1 MAKVLIGCEYSGRT
15 REAFRALGHDAW
27 SCDLLPAEDGSLY
40 HYQMPVQRVMDRG
53 WSLAIFH
60 PPCTRICNSGVRW
73 LAERNLWAE
82 LDDACAFFRELLDAP
97 IPRIAIENPIPH
109 KYAVER
115 IGRSYDFTTQPY
127 EHGDPYTKRTAFWL
141 KNLPPLVP
149 SNPVAGREPA
159 VHRASPGPDRWRERS
174 RTYPGL
180 AKAIATQWGASV
192 EAPVVRGAG
201 KVNADG
207 EDVAP

>member
-1 MAKVLIGCEYSGRT
+1 MRVLVACEYSGRV

-27 SCDLLPAEDGSLY
+27 SCDILPAEDGSPYHRQQDVRELLY
-40 HYQMPVQRVMDRG
+40 SG
-53 WSLAIFH
+53 WAELMIAH
-60 PPCTRICNSGVRW
+60 PPCTRLCNSGVRW

-82 LDDACAFFRELLDAP
+82 LDDAAAFFRELLDAP
-97 IPRIAIENPIPH
+97 IPRIAVENPVPH

-149 SNPVAGREPA
+149 SSPVAGREPA

-180 AKAIATQWGASV
+180 AKAMAAQWGTTSS
-192 EAPVVRGAG
+192 EANVTHTDR
-201 KVNADG
+201 
-207 EDVAP
+207 E

>member
-1 MAKVLIGCEYSGRT
+1 MRVLVACEYSGRT
-15 REAFRALGHDAW
+15 REAFGALGHDAW
-27 SCDLLPAEDGSLY
+27 SCDLLPAEDGS
-40 HYQMPVQRVMDRG
+40 QRHFQLSVEQVLCSTHWDLMI
-53 WSLAIFH
+53 AH

-73 LAERNLWAE
+73 LHERNLWAE
-82 LDDACAFFRELLDAP
+82 LDKACEFFRYLLDAP
-97 IPRIAIENPIPH
+97 VQRIAVENPIPH
-109 KYAVER
+109 KYAIER

-159 VHRASPGPDRWRERS
+159 VHRASPGPDRWKERS

-180 AKAIATQWGASV
+180 ARAMAAQWG
-192 EAPVVRGAG
+192 
-201 KVNADG
+201 
-207 EDVAP
+207 VA

>member
-1 MAKVLIGCEYSGRT
+1 MRVLIGCEFSGVS

-27 SCDLLPAEDGSLY
+27 SCDILPSEDGSRY
-40 HYQMPVQRVMDRG
+40 HLQGDVRKCLDMYWD
-53 WSLAIFH
+53 LAIFH
-60 PPCTRICNSGVRW
+60 PPCTRLCNSGVRW

-82 LDDACAFFRELLDAP
+82 LDEACEFFRELLDAP
-97 IPRIAIENPIPH
+97 IPRIAVENPIPH

-127 EHGDPYTKRTAFWL
+127 DHGDPYTKRTAFWL

-149 SNPVAGREPA
+149 SNPVAGREAA
-159 VHRASPGPDRWRERS
+159 VHLASPGPDRWRERS

-180 AKAIATQWGASV
+180 GKAMASQWGGHA
-192 EAPVVRGAG
+192 
-201 KVNADG
+201 
-207 EDVAP
+207 

>member
-1 MAKVLIGCEYSGRT
+1 VLVGCEYSGRV
-15 REAFRALGHDAW
+15 REAIRARGHDAW
-27 SCDLLPAEDGSLY
+27 SCDLLPAEDHSPHHL
-40 HYQMPVQRVMDRG
+40 QADVREALNDG
-53 WSLAIFH
+53 WDLMIAH
-60 PPCTRICNSGVRW
+60 PPCTRLCNSGVRW
-73 LAERNLWAE
+73 LHERNLWAE
-82 LDDACAFFRELLDAP
+82 LDEAAEFFETLWNAP
-97 IPRIAIENPIPH
+97 IPKIAIENPIPH

-115 IGRSYDFTTQPY
+115 IGRYTFTTQPY

-180 AKAIATQWGASV
+180 AAAMAAQWT
-192 EAPVVRGAG
+192 
-201 KVNADG
+201 
-207 EDVAP
+207 